1 VPAQHEKY
9 RGLMGQVEVK
19 TEAKVEVETER
30 NRCRSQVV
38 DEDYPLA
45 WVTGNYIEE
54 GESV

>member
-1 VPAQHEKY
+1 
-9 RGLMGQVEVK
+9 MGQVEVK